1 MSGEMVAL
9 SMTTLL
15 DISRFIFSGHLLNF
29 RTFYEGVAA
38 SSQDVCNGLMGSK
51 AQRVLLGF

>member
-1 MSGEMVAL
+1 
-9 SMTTLL
+9 MTTLL
-15 DISRFIFSGHLLNF
+15 DIRHFIFSGHLPNF

-38 SSQDVCNGLMGSK
+38 SSQDVRNGLMDSK